1 MIALL
6 KSAVIVLPMPRLPYR
21 SCSRSLLTAACLA
34 LLAAGCATPP
44 RAPTHAGAQLAP
56 LDAARFPEID
66 AALEQAIAAHKLPGA
81 VVHLERGGDAHE
93 QAYGRLSY
101 EPGAAKVSTDTLFDA
116 ASLTKV
122 LATAPSVL
130 KLAEEGRIALDA
142 PLIRYFPE
150 CANGGKDAI
159 TIRHLLTHSSGLPS
173 GLPATPAW
181 HGDAAAHE
189 LACKQVVTHAPGT
202 FFRYSD
208 INYVLLGQLVQKVS
222 GMPLDEFARTRIYG
236 PLKMADTGYLP
247 LRRLGSGG
255 VAPIARIAPTQK
267 GSQGE
272 KTAHGDLAPG
282 QLLQGVVHDPT
293 ARRMDGVAGSAGVFT
308 TAHDVARYARM
319 LLQGGELDG
328 VRILSPE
335 SVRLMTT
342 VQSPSGI
349 EALRGLGM
357 DINSPYAVRP
367 RGTLFPVGS
376 YGHTG
381 FTGCVLWIDP
391 GSRAFYVLLS
401 NRVYPD
407 DKSNVLELYTR
418 LGTLAAEAAAAGP
431 PGSPAV
437 AAH

>member
-1 MIALL
+1 
-6 KSAVIVLPMPRLPYR
+6 MPR
-21 SCSRSLLTAACLA
+21 SSLRLLFAATSAAVVL
-34 LLAAGCATPP
+34 AGCASPP
-44 RAPTHAGAQLAP
+44 RSSVGAEPQSAQ

-66 AALEQAIAAHKLPGA
+66 AAVEQAVAARQLPGA
-81 VVHLERGGDAHE
+81 VVHLERGGHSYE
-93 QAYGRLSY
+93 RAYGKLSY
-101 EPGAAKVSTDTLFDA
+101 EPDARPVDTATVFDA
-116 ASLTKV
+116 ASLSKV

-130 KLAEEGRIALDA
+130 KLAEEGRIDLDA
-142 PLIRYFPE
+142 KLVSYFPE

-173 GLPATPAW
+173 GLPARPAW
-181 HGDAAAHE
+181 HGDAAAHA
-189 LACKQVVTHAPGT
+189 LACSQAVTHPPGT

-208 INYVLLGQLVQKVS
+208 INYILLGQLVQKVS
-222 GMPLDEFARTRIYG
+222 GMPLDEFARTRIFE
-236 PLKMADTGYLP
+236 PLKMLDTGYAP
-247 LRRLGSGG
+247 LRRLDSAR
-255 VAPIARIAPTQK
+255 VALIAPTQK
-267 GSQGE
+267 GREDGG
-272 KTAHGDLAPG
+272 AGHGDLAPG

-328 VRILSPE
+328 VRILSPD

-342 VQSPSGI
+342 PQSPAGI

-357 DINSPYAVRP
+357 DIDSPYAVRP

-391 GSRAFYVLLS
+391 GSRTFYVLLS

-407 DKSNVLELYTR
+407 DKSNVLALYTR
-418 LGTLAAEAAAAGP
+418 LGTLAAQAAAVAAP
-431 PGSPAV
+431 HGSPAV
-437 AAH
+437 AASH

>member
-1 MIALL
+1 MIRSALRSPV
-6 KSAVIVLPMPRLPYR
+6 SAICIAVLF
-21 SCSRSLLTAACLA
+21 T
-34 LLAAGCATPP
+34 GCAHLPQG
-44 RAPTHAGAQLAP
+44 R
-56 LDAARFPEID
+56 LDAARFPQID
-66 AALEQAIAAHKLPGA
+66 AALNEAIAAHKLPGA
-81 VVHLERGGDAHE
+81 VLHIEHDGAVYE

-101 EPGAAKVSTDTLFDA
+101 EPDARAVNANTLFDA
-116 ASLTKV
+116 ASLSKV
-122 LATAPSVL
+122 LSTAPSVL
-130 KLAEEGRIALDA
+130 KLAEEGRIDLDA
-142 PLIRYFPE
+142 KLITYFPE
-150 CANGGKDAI
+150 CAGGGKEAI

-173 GLPATPAW
+173 GLPPKPAW
-181 HGDAAAHE
+181 HGDAAAHD

-208 INYVLLGQLVQKVS
+208 INYVLLGQLVQKLS
-222 GMPLDEFARTRIYG
+222 GMPLNDFARTRIYE
-236 PLKMADTGYLP
+236 PLKMRDTGYLP
-247 LRRLGSGG
+247 LNRLGKE
-255 VAPIARIAPTQK
+255 AAALIAPTQK
-267 GSQGE
+267 GKEGVE
-272 KTAHGDLAPG
+272 TAHGDLAPG

-328 VRILSPE
+328 VRVLSPE

-342 VQSPSGI
+342 AQSPAGI
-349 EALRGLGM
+349 EAQRGLGM

-367 RGTLFPVGS
+367 RGTVFPVGS

-391 GSRAFYVLLS
+391 HSQAFYVLLS

-418 LGTLAAEAAAAGP
+418 LGTLAAEAAGVMPA
-431 PGSPAV
+431 AV
-437 AAH
+437 AARP

>member
-1 MIALL
+1 
-6 KSAVIVLPMPRLPYR
+6 MPR
-21 SCSRSLLTAACLA
+21 SSLRLLFAATSAAVFL
-34 LLAAGCATPP
+34 AGCASPP
-44 RAPTHAGAQLAP
+44 RSSMGAEPQSAQ

-66 AALEQAIAAHKLPGA
+66 AAVEQAVAARQLPGA
-81 VVHLERGGDAHE
+81 VVHLERGGQSYE
-93 QAYGRLSY
+93 RAYGKLSY
-101 EPGAAKVSTDTLFDA
+101 EPDARPVDTATVFDA
-116 ASLTKV
+116 ASLSKV

-130 KLAEEGRIALDA
+130 KLAEEGRIDLDA
-142 PLIRYFPE
+142 KLVSYFPE

-173 GLPATPAW
+173 GLPARPAW
-181 HGDAAAHE
+181 HGDAAAHA
-189 LACKQVVTHAPGT
+189 LACSQAVTHPPGT

-208 INYVLLGQLVQKVS
+208 INYILLGQLVQKVS
-222 GMPLDEFARTRIYG
+222 GMPLDEFARTRIFE
-236 PLKMADTGYLP
+236 PLKMLDTGYVP
-247 LRRLGSGG
+247 LRRLDSAR
-255 VAPIARIAPTQK
+255 VALIAPTQK
-267 GSQGE
+267 GREDGG
-272 KTAHGDLAPG
+272 AGHGDLAPG

-328 VRILSPE
+328 VRILSPD

-342 VQSPSGI
+342 PQSPAGI

-391 GSRAFYVLLS
+391 GSRTFYVLLS

-407 DKSNVLELYTR
+407 DKSNVLALYTR
-418 LGTLAAEAAAAGP
+418 LGTLAAQAAAVAAP
-431 PGSPAV
+431 HGSPAV
-437 AAH
+437 AASH

>member
-1 MIALL
+1 MHPSSSRFLSAAGLAAMLL
-6 KSAVIVLPMPRLPYR
+6 
-21 SCSRSLLTAACLA
+21 
-34 LLAAGCATPP
+34 AGCASVPPVATPMAA
-44 RAPTHAGAQLAP
+44 R

-66 AALEQAIAAHKLPGA
+66 AAVTQAIAARQLPGA
-81 VVHLERGGDAHE
+81 VVHLERGGAVYE
-93 QAYGRLSY
+93 QAYGKLSY
-101 EPGAAKVSTDTLFDA
+101 EPDAAAVRTATVFDA
-116 ASLTKV
+116 ASLSKV

-130 KLAEEGRIALDA
+130 KLSEEGRIDLDA
-142 PLIRYFPE
+142 KLSVYFPE
-150 CANGGKDAI
+150 CANNGKENI

-173 GLPATPAW
+173 GLPAKPAW
-181 HGDAAAHE
+181 HGDAAAHA
-189 LACKQVVTHAPGT
+189 LACSQTPTHAPGT

-208 INYVLLGQLVQKVS
+208 INYILLGQLVQKVS
-222 GMPLDEFARTRIYG
+222 GMPLDQFAQSRIFA
-236 PLKMADTGYLP
+236 PLKMRDTGYVP
-247 LRRLGSGG
+247 LRRMDKNA
-255 VAPIARIAPTQK
+255 VALIAPTQK
-267 GSQGE
+267 GREDDGS
-272 KTAHGDLAPG
+272 AHGDLAPG

-328 VRILSPE
+328 VRVLSPE

-342 VQSPSGI
+342 VQSPAGI
-349 EALRGLGM
+349 EALRGMGM

-391 GSRAFYVLLS
+391 GSRTFYVLLS

-407 DKSNVLELYTR
+407 DKSNVLALYTR
-418 LGTLAAEAAAAGP
+418 LGTLAAEAAHL
-431 PGSPAV
+431 V
-437 AAH
+437 AR

>member
-1 MIALL
+1 MMLSMIRSALRSPV
-6 KSAVIVLPMPRLPYR
+6 SAICIAILFTGCVHLPQ
-21 SCSRSLLTAACLA
+21 
-34 LLAAGCATPP
+34 G
-44 RAPTHAGAQLAP
+44 Q
-56 LDAARFPEID
+56 LDAARFPQID
-66 AALEQAIAAHKLPGA
+66 AAVNEPIAAHKLPGA
-81 VVHLERGGDAHE
+81 VLHIEHAGAVYE

-101 EPGAAKVSTDTLFDA
+101 EPDAGAVNANTLFDA
-116 ASLTKV
+116 ASLSKV
-122 LATAPSVL
+122 LSTAPSVL
-130 KLAEEGRIALDA
+130 KLAEEGRIDLDA
-142 PLIRYFPE
+142 KLIAYFPE
-150 CANGGKDAI
+150 CASGGKEAI

-173 GLPATPAW
+173 GLPARPAW
-181 HGDAAAHE
+181 HGDAAAHA
-189 LACKQVVTHAPGT
+189 LACSQVPTHPPGT

-222 GMPLDEFARTRIYG
+222 GMPLDEFARTRFYE
-236 PLKMADTGYLP
+236 PLKMFDTGYLP
-247 LRRLGSGG
+247 LRRLGSDG
-255 VAPIARIAPTQK
+255 AALIAPTQK
-267 GSQGE
+267 GKEGE
-272 KTAHGDLAPG
+272 GSVHGAAHADLAPG

-328 VRILSPE
+328 VRVLSPE

-342 VQSPSGI
+342 AQSPAGI

-391 GSRAFYVLLS
+391 GSHAFYVLLS

-407 DKSNVLELYTR
+407 DKSNVLDLYTR
-418 LGTLAAEAAAAGP
+418 LGTLAAEAAAVAAP
-431 PGSPAV
+431 SGSRAV
-437 AAH
+437 AAAH

>member
-1 MIALL
+1 
-6 KSAVIVLPMPRLPYR
+6 MPRSSPRVYAA
-21 SCSRSLLTAACLA
+21 SAFVAVLL
-34 LLAAGCATPP
+34 AGCATSS
-44 RAPTHAGAQLAP
+44 RQLDAG
-56 LDAARFPEID
+56 LDAARFPQID
-66 AALEQAIAAHKLPGA
+66 AAVTDAIAAHKLPGA
-81 VVHLERGGDAHE
+81 VVHLEHDGAVYE

-101 EPGAAKVSTDTLFDA
+101 EPDARAVEAGTLFDA
-116 ASLTKV
+116 ASLSKV

-130 KLAEEGRIALDA
+130 KLAEEGKIDLDA
-142 PLIRYFPE
+142 KLTAYFPE

-173 GLPATPAW
+173 GLPAKPAW
-181 HGDAAAHE
+181 HGDAAAHA
-189 LACKQVVTHAPGT
+189 LACSQVVTHPPGT

-208 INYVLLGQLVQKVS
+208 INYILLGQLVHKVS
-222 GMPLDEFARTRIYG
+222 GVPLDEFARTRFYA
-236 PLKMADTGYLP
+236 PLKMHDTGYLP
-247 LRRLGSGG
+247 LRRLGSG
-255 VAPIARIAPTQK
+255 AAALIAPTQK
-267 GSQGE
+267 GRDGE
-272 KTAHGDLAPG
+272 GSVHGAAHGDLAPG

-328 VRILSPE
+328 VRVLSPD

-342 VQSPSGI
+342 AQSPAGI
-349 EALRGLGM
+349 DALRGLGM
-357 DINSPYAVRP
+357 DIASPYAVRP
-367 RGTLFPVGS
+367 RGTVFPVGS

-391 GSRAFYVLLS
+391 RSHAFYVLLS

-418 LGTLAAEAAAAGP
+418 LGTLAAEAAHAAP
-431 PGSPAV
+431 VPAPAV
-437 AAH
+437 TAMH

>member
-1 MIALL
+1 MHASAFRLLSAAGFTALL
-6 KSAVIVLPMPRLPYR
+6 L
-21 SCSRSLLTAACLA
+21 
-34 LLAAGCATPP
+34 AGCASAPPAITP
-44 RAPTHAGAQLAP
+44 ASVQ

-66 AALEQAIAAHKLPGA
+66 AAVAQAIAAHQLPGA
-81 VVHLERGGDAHE
+81 VVHLERGGAVYE
-93 QAYGRLSY
+93 QAYGKLSY
-101 EPGAAKVSTDTLFDA
+101 EPDAPAVRRETVFDA
-116 ASLTKV
+116 ASLSKV

-130 KLAEEGRIALDA
+130 MLAEQGRIDLDA
-142 PLIRYFPE
+142 RLAAYFPE
-150 CANGGKDAI
+150 CAGEGKEGI

-173 GLPATPAW
+173 GLPAKPAW
-181 HGDAAAHE
+181 HGDAAAHA
-189 LACKQVVTHAPGT
+189 LACKQTPTHAPGT

-208 INYVLLGQLVQKVS
+208 INYILLGQLVQKVS
-222 GMPLDEFARTRIYG
+222 GMPLDEFARTRIFG
-236 PLKMADTGYLP
+236 PLKMVDTGYLP
-247 LRRLGSGG
+247 LRRMDR
-255 VAPIARIAPTQK
+255 AAIALVAPTQK
-267 GSQGE
+267 GGADAS
-272 KTAHGDLAPG
+272 AHGDLAPG

-328 VRILSPE
+328 VRILSPD

-342 VQSPSGI
+342 VQSPAGI
-349 EALRGLGM
+349 EALRGMGM

-391 GSRAFYVLLS
+391 GSRTFYVLLS

-407 DKSNVLELYTR
+407 DKSNVLALYTR
-418 LGTLAAEAAAAGP
+418 LGTLAAEAAHVAAP
-431 PGSPAV
+431 V

>member
-1 MIALL
+1 
-6 KSAVIVLPMPRLPYR
+6 MPRSSPR
-21 SCSRSLLTAACLA
+21 LLFAATCLA
-34 LLAAGCATPP
+34 VLLAGCATPP
-44 RAPTHAGAQLAP
+44 RPPAPALAHGLAQG
-56 LDAARFPEID
+56 LDAARFPQID
-66 AALEQAIAAHKLPGA
+66 AAMNEAVAAHKLPGA
-81 VVHLERGGDAHE
+81 VLHIEHDGAVYE

-101 EPGAAKVSTDTLFDA
+101 EPDARAVNVHTLFDA
-116 ASLTKV
+116 ASLSKV
-122 LATAPSVL
+122 LSTAPSVL
-130 KLAEEGRIALDA
+130 KLAEQGRIDLDA
-142 PLIRYFPE
+142 RLITYFPE
-150 CANGGKDAI
+150 CANGGKEAI

-173 GLPATPAW
+173 GLPSKPAW

-189 LACKQVVTHAPGT
+189 LACKQVVTHPPGT

-222 GMPLDEFARTRIYG
+222 GMPLNEFARTRIYE
-236 PLKMADTGYLP
+236 PLKMLDTGYLP
-247 LRRLGSGG
+247 LQRLGSGG
-255 VAPIARIAPTQK
+255 AALIAPTQK
-267 GSQGE
+267 GREGPD
-272 KTAHGDLAPG
+272 TAHGDLAPG

-328 VRILSPE
+328 VRVLSPE

-342 VQSPSGI
+342 AQSPAGI
-349 EALRGLGM
+349 DALRGLGM

-367 RGTLFPVGS
+367 RGTVFPIGS

-381 FTGCVLWIDP
+381 FTGCILWIDP
-391 GSRAFYVLLS
+391 QSSAFYVLLS

-418 LGTLAAEAAAAGP
+418 LGTLAAEAAQVMPA
-431 PGSPAV
+431 AV
-437 AAH
+437 AASH

>member
-1 MIALL
+1 MLAP
-6 KSAVIVLPMPRLPYR
+6 S
-21 SCSRSLLTAACLA
+21 SRFLFAACCVAVFL
-34 LLAAGCATPP
+34 AGCATAPP
-44 RAPTHAGAQLAP
+44 AATVAGAQRTQS
-56 LDAARFPEID
+56 LDPARFPEID
-66 AALEQAIAAHKLPGA
+66 AALVQAVAAHQLPGA
-81 VVHLERGGDAHE
+81 VVHLERGGAVYE
-93 QAYGRLSY
+93 QAYGKLSY
-101 EPGAAKVSTDTLFDA
+101 EPDAPEVRTSTVFDA
-116 ASLTKV
+116 ASLSKV

-130 KLAEEGRIALDA
+130 MLAEEGRIDLDA
-142 PLIRYFPE
+142 KLAAYFPE

-181 HGDAAAHE
+181 HGDAAAHA
-189 LACKQVVTHAPGT
+189 LACSQTVTHPPGT

-208 INYVLLGQLVQKVS
+208 INYILLGQLVQKVA
-222 GMPLDEFARTRIYG
+222 GMPLDAFARTRIFE
-236 PLKMADTGYLP
+236 PLKMLDTGYLP
-247 LRRLGSGG
+247 LRRMDQQA
-255 VAPIARIAPTQK
+255 VALIAPTQK
-267 GSQGE
+267 GKDPG
-272 KTAHGDLAPG
+272 KDGAPTHGDLAPG

-308 TAHDVARYARM
+308 TARDIARYARM

-342 VQSPSGI
+342 VQSPAGI
-349 EALRGLGM
+349 EALRGMGM
-357 DINSPYAVRP
+357 DINSPYALRP

-391 GSRAFYVLLS
+391 GSRTFYVLLS

-407 DKSNVLELYTR
+407 DKSNVLALYTR
-418 LGTLAAEAAAAGP
+418 LGTLAAEAASLAAP
-431 PGSPAV
+431 
-437 AAH
+437 

>member
-1 MIALL
+1 M
-6 KSAVIVLPMPRLPYR
+6 LPSTFRFRARPVFG
-21 SCSRSLLTAACLA
+21 AACLA
-34 LLAAGCATPP
+34 LLVAGCASPP
-44 RAPTHAGAQLAP
+44 RAPMHAGAQLGQ

-66 AALEQAIAAHKLPGA
+66 AALGQAIAAHQLPGA
-81 VVHLERGGDAHE
+81 VVHLERGGESYE

-101 EPGAAKVSTDTLFDA
+101 EPDAPKVAANTLFDA
-116 ASLTKV
+116 ASLSKV

-130 KLAEEGRIALDA
+130 KLAEEGRIDLDA
-142 PLIRYFPE
+142 RLVSYFPE

-173 GLPATPAW
+173 GLPARPAW
-181 HGDAAAHE
+181 HGAAAAHE
-189 LACKQVVTHAPGT
+189 LACKQVVTNAPGT

-208 INYVLLGQLVQKVS
+208 INYILLGQLVQKVS
-222 GMPLDEFARTRIYG
+222 GMPLDEFARTRIFA
-236 PLKMADTGYLP
+236 PLKMRDTGYLP
-247 LRRLGSGG
+247 LRRGASAAL
-255 VAPIARIAPTQK
+255 IAPTQK
-267 GSQGE
+267 GREGDAG
-272 KTAHGDLAPG
+272 AHGDLAPG

-319 LLQGGELDG
+319 LLQGGELEG
-328 VRILSPE
+328 VRVLSPE

-342 VQSPSGI
+342 VQSPPGI

-357 DINSPYAVRP
+357 DIASPYAVRP

-407 DKSNVLELYTR
+407 DKSNVLALYTR
-418 LGTLAAEAAAAGP
+418 LGTLAAQAAALPGP
-431 PGSPAV
+431 PDTPPV
-437 AAH
+437 AAQ

>member
-1 MIALL
+1 
-6 KSAVIVLPMPRLPYR
+6 MPRSSPR
-21 SCSRSLLTAACLA
+21 LLFTATCLA
-34 LLAAGCATPP
+34 VLLAGCATPP
-44 RAPTHAGAQLAP
+44 RPPALALAHGLAQG
-56 LDAARFPEID
+56 LDPARFPQID
-66 AALEQAIAAHKLPGA
+66 AAMNEAVAAHKLPGA
-81 VVHLERGGDAHE
+81 VLHIEHDGAIYE

-101 EPGAAKVSTDTLFDA
+101 EPDARAVNVHTLFDA
-116 ASLTKV
+116 ASLSKV
-122 LATAPSVL
+122 LSTAPSVL
-130 KLAEEGRIALDA
+130 KLAEQGRIDLDA
-142 PLIRYFPE
+142 RLITYFPE
-150 CANGGKDAI
+150 CANGGKETI

-173 GLPATPAW
+173 GLPSKPAW

-189 LACKQVVTHAPGT
+189 LACKQVVTHPPGT

-222 GMPLDEFARTRIYG
+222 GMPLNEFARTRIYE
-236 PLKMADTGYLP
+236 PLKMLDTGYLP
-247 LRRLGSGG
+247 LQRLGG
-255 VAPIARIAPTQK
+255 AALIAPTQK
-267 GSQGE
+267 GREGPD
-272 KTAHGDLAPG
+272 TAHGDLAPG

-328 VRILSPE
+328 VRVLSPE

-342 VQSPSGI
+342 AQSPAGI
-349 EALRGLGM
+349 DALRGLGM

-367 RGTLFPVGS
+367 RGTVFPIGS

-381 FTGCVLWIDP
+381 FTGCILWIDP
-391 GSRAFYVLLS
+391 QSRAFYVLLS

-418 LGTLAAEAAAAGP
+418 LGTLAAEAAQVMPA
-431 PGSPAV
+431 AV
-437 AAH
+437 AASH

>member
-1 MIALL
+1 VGAEPQ
-6 KSAVIVLPMPRLPYR
+6 SA
-21 SCSRSLLTAACLA
+21 
-34 LLAAGCATPP
+34 
-44 RAPTHAGAQLAP
+44 Q

-66 AALEQAIAAHKLPGA
+66 AAVEQAVAARQLPGA
-81 VVHLERGGDAHE
+81 VVHLERGGQSYE
-93 QAYGRLSY
+93 RAYGKLSY
-101 EPGAAKVSTDTLFDA
+101 EPDARPVDTATVFDA
-116 ASLTKV
+116 ASLSKV

-130 KLAEEGRIALDA
+130 KLAEEGRIDLDA
-142 PLIRYFPE
+142 KLVSYFPE

-173 GLPATPAW
+173 GLPARPAW
-181 HGDAAAHE
+181 HGDAAAHA
-189 LACKQVVTHAPGT
+189 LACSQAVTHPPGT

-208 INYVLLGQLVQKVS
+208 INYILLGQLVQKVS
-222 GMPLDEFARTRIYG
+222 GMPLDEFARTRIFE
-236 PLKMADTGYLP
+236 PLKMLDTGYVP
-247 LRRLGSGG
+247 LRRLDSAR
-255 VAPIARIAPTQK
+255 VALIAPTQK
-267 GSQGE
+267 GREDGG
-272 KTAHGDLAPG
+272 AGHGDLAPG

-328 VRILSPE
+328 VRILSPD

-342 VQSPSGI
+342 PQSPAGI

-391 GSRAFYVLLS
+391 GSRTFYVLLS

-407 DKSNVLELYTR
+407 DKSNVLALYTR
-418 LGTLAAEAAAAGP
+418 LGTLAAQAAAVAAP
-431 PGSPAV
+431 HGSPAV
-437 AAH
+437 AASH